1 MTINVLYNISQRV
14 HVVTQGV
21 LLLLR
26 LLRVLVYHSEGLY
39 LGARVRDRV
48 GDGTSGLLLWG

>member
-1 MTINVLYNISQRV
+1 MAINVLYNISQRV

-26 LLRVLVYHSEGLY
+26 LLRVLVHHSEGLH
-39 LGARVRDRV
+39 LGPGVRN
-48 GDGTSGLLLWG
+48 